1 MQAKIIY
8 FNPFIDELETDLR
21 RELNAQEKLWVLK
34 AMEELDRI
42 QDRKILENLSQ
53 QDDAQLENISEEERE
68 ARILL
73 ESIMS
78 NE

>member
-42 QDRKILENLSQ
+42 QDHKTLENLSQ

>member
-42 QDRKILENLSQ
+42 QDHKTLENLSQ

-73 ESIMS
+73 KSIMS